1 MTETYKRVVFTA
13 PRQIRFDEL
22 PVPEPGPQQA
32 LVRVKA
38 CAICTWEQRTYTGEE
53 HYYPL
58 SSGHEISGELVKLGS
73 QVYTDA
79 QIGDRVM
86 ASMLTRCGY
95 CESCRRGLDNI
106 CDNARKRFRNTDVV
120 GPAGLAEVVLLEDY
134 QLYRASNE
142 VSFEEICLA
151 EPLACVL
158 RSVRKARVER
168 TDTAVVVGAGTMGI
182 LHLMLLK
189 KAGTRVIVSELDADR
204 SAFAQKMGA
213 DTVINPTFNSFGD
226 EVRRLTGGR
235 GADVIFCAMS
245 VAAAVEQAVEAVA
258 KGGRVHVY
266 ASVHPRGTKISI
278 DPNLFH
284 GKEIVLT
291 GTMSQNKEDV
301 RQAVGMISD
310 RFIDLKPL
318 ISLVLPLEKLEE
330 GLLAAMQPDTYRVI
344 MTP

>member
-1 MTETYKRVVFTA
+1 MTETYKRVVFTG

-73 QVYTDA
+73 QIYTDA

-142 VSFEEICLA
+142 ISFEEICLA

-158 RSVRKARVER
+158 RSVRKACVER

-189 KAGTRVIVSELDADR
+189 KAGARVIVSELDADR

-213 DTVINPTFNSFGD
+213 DATINPTFNSFGD

-310 RFIDLKPL
+310 EFIDLKPL